1 MAATFKINQIHS
13 STTYRDTRAICIRRA
28 SSNTPWFLGPVMPL
42 AEGYHHS
49 ATSSRDLYQPLK
61 GARDI
66 RILTLKHG
74 CTEDILQCTLETV
87 ALDSEPQY
95 EALSYVWGNESNQRP
110 IICNSIETTVTAN
123 LEEALVQ
130 LRDIEKNRTLWV
142 DALCINQQDDFEKS
156 LQVGIMADIYRS
168 AKLVLIWV
176 GKADKETAQVWEM
189 FSLIDRWHPGEME
202 DGEREKSEENQE
214 RAKKVCKLIDSIL
227 PPIDAPTWKTLG
239 NFFARP
245 WFNRAW
251 TFQEAILA
259 RRSLMLCGD
268 FSIDG
273 QSFFNYTRHIDHLPD
288 QWIQEIGPGWLSA
301 FQTASYKA
309 TYQNSMKTV
318 NTIPRCEHLL
328 YFTQLSI
335 VLQGVRQRN
344 AKDARDKVFSLFG
357 SFAQTFDPPLRPD
370 YSLSVRDVF
379 ITAAALSLIADADLT
394 VLSTIEPR
402 HSSSELPSW
411 VPDWRNPWVPSP
423 LGYRRSDGRNVFSAC
438 GNTSPAIGF
447 DSQNPHLLMVRGV
460 FVVPVQQTIP
470 IDIRRGDPSSTV
482 SFNWPSD
489 WPEEKVTTMKRIV
502 DTTLA
507 ADLLP
512 SGGRLTLQ
520 DELTT
525 FPAYTAWIRDG
536 GKPPMPQE
544 VEEEVVKQRKGKCE
558 GRSLFTG
565 FQYIG
570 LGPSTMQKG
579 DIICI
584 LFGGRVPFVLRS
596 RSGPVRESFN
606 TDDGFT
612 LVGECYVHGLMDGQT
627 MQEVEKE
634 QAIDFILW

>member
-1 MAATFKINQIHS
+1 
-13 STTYRDTRAICIRRA
+13 
-28 SSNTPWFLGPVMPL
+28 MPL
-42 AEGYHHS
+42 AEGYHYS

-66 RILTLKHG
+66 RILILKHG
-74 CTEDILQCTLETV
+74 CTDDILQCTLETV

-110 IICNSIETTVTAN
+110 IIYNSIETTVTAN

-130 LRDIEKNRTLWV
+130 LRDIEKDRTLWV

-156 LQVGIMADIYRS
+156 LQVGIMDDIYRS

-176 GKADKETAQVWEM
+176 GKADEETAQVWEM

-202 DGEREKSEENQE
+202 DGEREKPEENQE
-214 RAKKVCKLIDSIL
+214 RAKKV
-227 PPIDAPTWKTLG
+227 W

-259 RRSLMLCGD
+259 RKSLMLCGD

-318 NTIPRCEHLL
+318 NTIPHCEHLL

-411 VPDWRNPWVPSP
+411 VPDWRNPWVLSP

-438 GNTSPAIGF
+438 GSTSPAIGF

-470 IDIRRGDPSSTV
+470 IDIRLGDPSTTV

-525 FPAYTAWIRDG
+525 FPAYTA
-536 GKPPMPQE
+536 
-544 VEEEVVKQRKGKCE
+544 KCE
-558 GRSLFTG
+558 GRSLFTS

-596 RSGPVRESFN
+596 RSGPVRESFD

-634 QAIDFILW
+634 QTIDFILW